1 MLCST
6 YMIIPFSSI
15 HHVIM
20 KYAPAVV
27 VAPHGMTDLVH
38 ARKYRLVEELCRIN
52 MGTIVG
58 AFACHHFHQESII
71 TGLFLVSS
79 AVHFR
84 NDMPG
89 FGTAGIQRTTI
100 QLMLSSTLIASTT
113 IISWDAFMYY
123 MIFIHVP
130 NHYRINYLYIKDSK
144 CLTAL
149 MVSGLSGVL
158 VALSYAPIQNPYMDW
173 ATKALIIAHV
183 IYEEVHIFRSVPL
196 KR

>member
-1 MLCST
+1 
-6 YMIIPFSSI
+6 MIIPFSSI
-15 HHVIM
+15 HQVIM

-27 VAPHGMTDLVH
+27 VAPHGMTDLIH
-38 ARKYRLVEELCRIN
+38 ARKYRVVEELYRIN
-52 MGTIVG
+52 MGAVMG
-58 AFACHHFHQESII
+58 AFACHHFHHDSII

-79 AVHFR
+79 AIHFR

-89 FGTAGIQRTTI
+89 FGTVGSQRTAI
-100 QLMLSSTLIASTT
+100 QLTLSSALIATST

-130 NHYRINYLYIKDSK
+130 NHYRINYMHIKDTK

-149 MVSGLSGVL
+149 MVSGLAGVL
-158 VALSYAPIQNPYMDW
+158 VALSYSPIQDPYMDW

-183 IYEEVHIFRSVPL
+183 IYEEVHIFRPVPTN
-196 KR
+196 R